1 MFNARALVIAL
12 CGIALVAASA
22 MYALACS
29 VSGPQIVIQLQ
40 SLTIDGVAQTDL
52 TEYQKGSFY
61 ITPNLSNDHPNGIVF
76 LSSVGSRGETYDP
89 K

>member
-29 VSGPQIVIQLQ
+29 ISGPQIVVQLQ

-52 TEYQKGSFY
+52 MKYQKDSFF
-61 ITPNLSNDHPNGIVF
+61 ITANPSNAHPNSILF
-76 LSSVGSRGETYDP
+76 LSSSSISAETYDS

>member
-1 MFNARALVIAL
+1 MFKVRALVIAL

-29 VSGPQIVIQLQ
+29 ISGPQIAIQLQ

-52 TEYQKGSFY
+52 TKYQKDLFY
-61 ITPNLSNDHPNGIVF
+61 ITPNTSNALPGSIIF
-76 LSSVGSRGETYDP
+76 ASSSLVSGETYAP
-89 K
+89 R

>member
-1 MFNARALVIAL
+1 MFKVRALVIAL

-29 VSGPQIVIQLQ
+29 ISVPQVAIQLQ

-52 TEYQKGSFY
+52 TKYQKDSFY
-61 ITPNLSNDHPNGIVF
+61 IFTNPSDDLPGSIVF
-76 LSSVGSRGETYDP
+76 SSSPHMSAETYAP